1 MAGIYKLGRLA
12 ANFWYIVMNKMI
24 EPNTPIEAIPLAVLD
39 VETTGLR
46 PEAGDRIC
54 EIAILNV
61 DPCVNPRLFASLVNP
76 GRQISPAARAVNGIA
91 DQAVAEAPP
100 FDALVEQI
108 SARLKGVV
116 IVGHNAS
123 FDLKFLWE
131 EYRILGAQFPKMPII
146 DTLHLARSCFRFPR
160 NNLGDV
166 AMELGVPVAGLH
178 RAEGDVWA
186 TYHVLKGMISELR
199 KFGCHTLGDVLTAPH
214 HVSLT
219 SKMATRD
226 LPGKLLMAIRD
237 GRPISIRYAKTNET
251 NERVISPLWLADSLL
266 IAYCHLRKA
275 ERTFRLDCIVAAW
288 WPDETQLELT
298 QQSKSSECANP
309 SPGLSPLDTRN

>member
-1 MAGIYKLGRLA
+1 
-12 ANFWYIVMNKMI
+12 MI
-24 EPNTPIEAIPLAVLD
+24 EPNTPIEAIPLAVVD

-61 DPCVNPRLFASLVNP
+61 DPCANPRLFTSLVNP

-91 DQAVAEAPP
+91 DQTVAEAPP

-108 SARLKGVV
+108 NARLKGVV

-123 FDLKFLWE
+123 FDLKFLRE
-131 EYRILGAQFPKMPII
+131 EYRILGAQFPKMPTI
-146 DTLHLARSCFRFPR
+146 DPLHLARSCFRFPR

-178 RAEGDVWA
+178 RA

-199 KFGCHTLGDVLTAPH
+199 KFGCHTLGDVLAAPH
-214 HVSLT
+214 HLSLA
-219 SKMATRD
+219 SEMATGD
-226 LPGKLLMAIRD
+226 LPDKLLIAVQD

-251 NERVISPLWLADSLL
+251 NERVISPLWLADSHLV
-266 IAYCHLRKA
+266 AYCHLRKA
-275 ERTFRLDCIVAAW
+275 ERTFRLDRIVAAW

-298 QQSKSSECANP
+298 QQSKSSERTNP
-309 SPGLSPLDTRN
+309 SSGLSPLDTKN